1 MISWR
6 MKRQLA
12 VVGILLLIAGGM
24 VFWFG
29 KRFIPVPS
37 CTDGRKNQGEV
48 DTDCGGPCASCE
60 LRNPKSLTIFW
71 VRVAPAGANLHDAVA
86 LVENKNEFLASAKI
100 EYEFNLYD
108 RLGAVARK
116 TGTSFIYPQERLYI
130 IEPSLGTTREPTRID
145 FKVTRIEWQKHE
157 GSPPLLIVESRGHF
171 VIEEGA
177 KKRSIVQAEVLND
190 SGLDLAMIETGIVVF
205 DPQGNLLG
213 ANRVAGRNLRSGER
227 TTIKSIWPAALPGV
241 VGTIEVYPRA
251 DLFEPHAILA
261 PE

>member
-12 VVGILLLIAGGM
+12 VVGILFLITGGI

-29 KRFIPVPS
+29 KNLIPMAS

-60 LRNPKSLTIFW
+60 LRNPKPLTIFW
-71 VRVAPAGANLHDAVA
+71 TRVAPAGANLYDAVA

-116 TGTSFIYPQERLYI
+116 TGTSFMYPQERLYI
-130 IEPSLGTTREPTRID
+130 IEPSLSTTRKPTRID
-145 FKVTRIEWQKHE
+145 FKVSMIEWQKHE
-157 GSPPLLIVESRGHF
+157 GSPPLLIVESRGHSL
-171 VIEEGA
+171 VEEGA
-177 KKRSIVQAEVLND
+177 KKRSVVIAEVFND
-190 SGLDLAMIETGIVVF
+190 SGLDLAAIETGIVVF
-205 DPQGNLLG
+205 DVQGNLLG
-213 ANRVAGRNLRSGER
+213 ANRVAGRGLRSGAR
-227 TTIKSIWPAALPGV
+227 ATVKSIWQAALPGM
-241 VGTIEVYPRA
+241 VGTIEIYPRA
-251 DLFEPHAILA
+251 NLFEPHAILV